1 MVPTLALT
9 STAGASPQLV
19 SVAGDATVYAG
30 MWIHFQ
36 RASDSGFT
44 TGLVNYYAMMDGASW
59 DAGSE
64 TYPSQAP
71 FGLADFVQPTGTYFE
86 RVRFETSPGDSTTN
100 NVGPWSNTITD
111 TIVASTATLSPT
123 TGVNKSQYLNISNGN
138 KSWIHNAAVSAPCL
152 DRATIAAQSTKWHA
166 EFKYDGSGA
175 SGTWYCGVT
184 DSGSVTDFS
193 TFNSTRPGQTS
204 VPGLTCG
211 FASAATAL
219 TIFFNNTSSS
229 PALPGGTVPVV
240 GDAVVLEGDKS
251 INQVKVYYYRQATGI
266 STLMATVTLTGVYIP
281 VAWFVFGGGAVGTG
295 TQATSDSGTF
305 NAGASTFLM
314 ALTSGYSIYG

>member
-1 MVPTLALT
+1 MIPTLALT
-9 STAGASPQLV
+9 SSAGAVPQLV
-19 SVAGDATVYAG
+19 SVTGDATVYAG

-44 TGLVNYYAMMDGASW
+44 TSVVNYYAMMDGASW

-100 NVGPWSNTITD
+100 SVGPWSNSITD
-111 TIVASTATLSPT
+111 TIIASTAVLASTN
-123 TGVNKSQYLNISNGN
+123 GVNKSQYLNISNGN
-138 KSWIHNAAVSAPCL
+138 KSWIHNANVGVICL
-152 DRATIAAQSTKWHA
+152 VRATIAAQSVKWHA
-166 EFKYDGSGA
+166 EFKYDGIA
-175 SGTWYCGVT
+175 ATGTWSCGVT
-184 DSGSVTDFS
+184 DSGSVTSFVG
-193 TFNSTRPGQTS
+193 FVQPGSSS
-204 VPGLTCG
+204 VPGLTCSMN
-211 FASAATAL
+211 SAGTQL
-219 TIFFNNTSSS
+219 VVYSNGSSSS
-229 PALPGGTVPVV
+229 PSLPGGTIPVV

-251 INQVKVYYYRQATGI
+251 ANQVKVYYYRQATGI

-281 VAWFVFGGGAVGTG
+281 AAWFVCGGGATGTG
-295 TQATSDSGTF
+295 TLATSDSGTF